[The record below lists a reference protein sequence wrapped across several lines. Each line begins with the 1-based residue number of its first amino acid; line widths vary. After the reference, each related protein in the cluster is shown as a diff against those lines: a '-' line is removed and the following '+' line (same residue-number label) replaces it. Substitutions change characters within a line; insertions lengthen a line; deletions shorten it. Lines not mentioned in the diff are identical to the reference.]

1 MIVRV
6 WIAYKLEVL
15 KAIRL
20 KFTYLGPALVV
31 LTVAAMPLLQ
41 RFERDGVSDYAFIA
55 YTTPVALNLVGLIL
69 LLAYCA
75 SLVSNELASGTI
87 RTLLVRPLRR
97 YEFLAAKLLLGMT
110 YAVVLTA
117 SAAAATWAIAF
128 ALGDLAGVAYGGEV
142 VFTASRMMLTYLAGA
157 AAALAPQFAAVAF
170 AVMLSSLTRNTGAA
184 VGGAMSLWVVSDT
197 LKYPLRA
204 APYLFSTYLETPWQ
218 VFQRQVDALEGQWL
232 PDIGYCLLTS
242 TVSFVIFAA
251 IAMYALSRR
260 NLNT

>member
-97 YEFLAAKLLLGMT
+97 
-110 YAVVLTA
+110 
-117 SAAAATWAIAF
+117 
-128 ALGDLAGVAYGGEV
+128 
-142 VFTASRMMLTYLAGA
+142 
-157 AAALAPQFAAVAF
+157 
-170 AVMLSSLTRNTGAA
+170 
-184 VGGAMSLWVVSDT
+184 
-197 LKYPLRA
+197 LR
-204 APYLFSTYLETPWQ
+204 
-218 VFQRQVDALEGQWL
+218 V
-232 PDIGYCLLTS
+232 
-242 TVSFVIFAA
+242 
-251 IAMYALSRR
+251 SRR
-260 NLNT
+260 EAPAGDDVCRGSDGVRCCGHLGHRVCPRRSGGGGLWRRGGFHGKAG